1 MRFARRPASGLLL
14 APFAVAAV
22 AAVAGCSSS
31 SPKDDDG
38 IPRCD
43 PTTAAPP
50 VKPPDDKLSPTRVL
64 RRITLALH
72 GRVPTIEQYEALQK
86 AADPEAELQK
96 AIADGLASNDFY
108 EQMVDFGHQWITNG
122 EFSTGAQGDGYSGNM
137 STHLGQCGDMSNH
150 PGAYYVLGEYPNG
163 GNFCNDKDPDGNDA
177 PAPLEV
183 VEPWWAPGTQVTV
196 VGWATN
202 KSTEIDVNGTKINC
216 ASAHTLYYNAGPSS
230 TPGCGCGP
238 NLVWC
243 YPGSGLGSGSSRD
256 EKHQRRHVW
265 DEPARLV
272 AHLAWH
278 DRALSDLVTGNYTVG
293 NNMVRAEYLRL
304 ARRTGAYPELD
315 ANTTWW
321 KPSLDSGPRDP
332 LHPDA
337 DDPWAWR
344 ELVVE
349 EVAPFL
355 LAATPD
361 KKPSGDLSRSFSW
374 DPRKDTGPSPG
385 IAAAGVLTMPGTNS
399 SFVRERPRA
408 ARFLEI
414 FACQKFTPPPA
425 VLNLGPPGVD
435 IAKTG
440 TCQHCHKLMDP
451 VAVAFK
457 RWDYDA
463 SSYVPLAMLV
473 DVGPWEI
480 TDEHLGGMYPYG
492 GNPFSR
498 WVGAWIPG
506 TVLTP
511 ITEAEAEKNPGAIAI
526 DTIPK
531 DYEIL
536 GVHADGT
543 SGPLGFGK
551 VLVTSGAFDRCAAQR
566 LYERFIGHPLD
577 PERESLYIASLAE
590 EFKKGGRRVKPFVQS
605 LFGKPD
611 FRRGL

>member
-1 MRFARRPASGLLL
+1 MPSAHQPFVGL
-14 APFAVAAV
+14 VAASLCLV
-22 AAVAGCSSS
+22 GAAGCSSTS
-31 SPKDDDG
+31 GDDG
-38 IPRCD
+38 TPRCD
-43 PTTAAPP
+43 PTTSAPP
-50 VKPPDDKLSPTRVL
+50 PKAPDDKLSPTRVL
-64 RRITLALH
+64 RRIKLALS
-72 GRVPTIEQYEALQK
+72 GRVPTIDEYEALLK
-86 AADPEAELQK
+86 ASDPEAVLQK
-96 AIADGLASNDFY
+96 AIDDGLASTDFY
-108 EQMVDFGHQWITNG
+108 DRMVDFGHKWITNG
-122 EFSTGAQGDGYSGNM
+122 EFTTGAQGDAYSGNM
-137 STHLGQCGDMSNH
+137 SAHMTQCKSTSLH
-150 PGAYYVLGEYPNG
+150 PGAWYVIDENASAA
-163 GNFCNDKDPDGNDA
+163 NFCDDKDENGDPA
-177 PAPLEV
+177 PAPTKM

-196 VGWATN
+196 VGYAIRED
-202 KSTEIDVNGTKINC
+202 KEAVIDGKTVNC
-216 ASAHTLYYNAGPSS
+216 ATAHTLYYTAGPIGKL
-230 TPGCGCGP
+230 GCGCGP

-243 YPGSGLGSGSSRD
+243 HPGQDGNSRND
-256 EKHQRRHVW
+256 KQQRRHIW

-278 DRALSDLVTGNYTVG
+278 DRPLSDLVTGNYTVG

-315 ANTTWW
+315 DDTTWW
-321 KPSLDSGPRDP
+321 KPSLDKGPRDP
-332 LHPDA
+332 EHTDP

-344 ELVVE
+344 EFVVE
-349 EVAPFL
+349 ELTPFL
-355 LAATPD
+355 LAATPG
-361 KKPSGDLSRSFSW
+361 KTASGDLSRTFTW

-385 IAAAGVLTMPGTNS
+385 IAAAGVLTMPGVNS

-414 FACQKFTPPPA
+414 FACQKFTPPPPA
-425 VLNLGPPGVD
+425 LNLGAPGVD

-457 RWDYDA
+457 RWDYDN
-463 SSYVPLAMLV
+463 SNYIPFAMLV
-473 DVGPWEI
+473 DVGPWEVT
-480 TDEHLGGMYPYG
+480 TDQLGGQYPYN

-511 ITEAEAEKNPGAIAI
+511 IDPADVEKNPGALAD

-531 DYEIL
+531 SYEIL
-536 GVHADGT
+536 GVHPDGT

-566 LYERFIGHPLD
+566 LYERFVGHPLD
-577 PERESLYIASLAE
+577 PERENVYIAALAD
-590 EFKKGGRRVKPFVQS
+590 EFVKGGRKVRPFVKS
-605 LFGKPD
+605 LFGKPE